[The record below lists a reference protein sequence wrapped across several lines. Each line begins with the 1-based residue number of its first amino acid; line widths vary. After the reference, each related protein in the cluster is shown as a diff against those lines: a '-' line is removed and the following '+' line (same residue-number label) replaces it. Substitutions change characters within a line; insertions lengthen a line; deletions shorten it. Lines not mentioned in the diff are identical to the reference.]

1 MDSKNK
7 IPIIKRTR
15 GYLIYDIS
23 GKRYLDFYQDSGRAI
38 LGHRLEGITR
48 VIKSTVARGLMAS
61 YPSIYT
67 ARMDKQL
74 KLLFP
79 EAKEFR
85 IYSNID
91 RAMAALS
98 INEGKKILVSD
109 FVDFPTTTCEYAFW
123 RPFLSHSLEW
133 QESNFFIPLLPFP
146 GNFGPVVVA
155 ANVVIAANST
165 AGGLPPSDSL
175 SPMLCDML
183 IKSTVSLKRFL
194 DEADSKKWEIF
205 KSPVWDR
212 IGPYLRFKIEGKDY
226 ELLFRKALESGVL
239 LPPEP
244 EIPGI
249 IPMEYE
255 TGQIKEF
262 MRMIRSDYGS

>member
-1 MDSKNK
+1 MNSKNK

-38 LGHRLEGITR
+38 LGHRMEGITR
-48 VIKSTVARGLMAS
+48 VIKSTVARGLITN

-67 ARMDKQL
+67 TRIDKQL

-79 EAKEFR
+79 KAKEFR
-85 IYSNID
+85 IYSTID

-98 INEGKKILVSD
+98 VYEGENILVSD
-109 FVDFPTTTCEYAFW
+109 FVDFPATSCKYTLW
-123 RPFLSHSLEW
+123 RPFLRHSMEY
-133 QESNFFIPLLPFP
+133 QDSGFFIPLLPFP
-146 GNFGPVVVA
+146 GNFGPVVIGV
-155 ANVVIAANST
+155 NNTS
-165 AGGLPPSDSL
+165 GDLPPSDLL

-183 IKSTVSLKRFL
+183 IKSISSLRRFS
-194 DEADSKKWEIF
+194 DESESKKWEVF
-205 KSPVWDR
+205 ESPIWER
-212 IGPYLRFKIEGKDY
+212 TGPYLRFKLKGDAY
-226 ELLFRKALESGVL
+226 ALFFKKALECGVL
-239 LPPEP
+239 LPTVA

-249 IPMEYE
+249 IPMIYE
-255 TGQIKEF
+255 DGQIKAF

>member
-38 LGHRLEGITR
+38 LGHRLEGMTR
-48 VIKSTVARGLMAS
+48 VIKSTAARGLIAS

-79 EAKEFR
+79 GAKEFR

-109 FVDFPTTTCEYAFW
+109 FVDFPTTSCKYAFW
-123 RPFLSHSLEW
+123 RPFLSHSMEW
-133 QESNFFIPLLPFP
+133 QDSKYFIPILPFP
-146 GNFGPVVVA
+146 GNFGPVV
-155 ANVVIAANST
+155 IAANSSV
-165 AGGLPPSDSL
+165 GDFPPSDSL
-175 SPMLCDML
+175 SPMLCDIL
-183 IKSTVSLKRFL
+183 IKSTASLIRFL
-194 DEADSKKWEIF
+194 DEADSKKWEVF
-205 KSPVWDR
+205 ESPLWEKN
-212 IGPYLRFKIEGKDY
+212 GPYLRFKLKGEAY
-226 ELLFRKALESGVL
+226 AAFFEKALESGVL
-239 LPPEP
+239 LPTGA

-249 IPMEYE
+249 IPMIYE
-255 TGQIKEF
+255 DGQIKDF
-262 MRMIRSDYGS
+262 IRMLRSDYGS